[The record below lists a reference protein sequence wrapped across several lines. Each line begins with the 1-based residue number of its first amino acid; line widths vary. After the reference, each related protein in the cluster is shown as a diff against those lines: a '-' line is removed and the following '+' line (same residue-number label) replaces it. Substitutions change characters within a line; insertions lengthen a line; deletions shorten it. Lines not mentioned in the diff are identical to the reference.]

1 MPFVRSTGRVL
12 RRRGCWALV
21 LAAIGASLIGC
32 ATPIEVKTASRNQLE
47 LIAALNDSV
56 TKLGT
61 AMEEFH
67 RTREARIRE
76 EGRMVIAR
84 QAIDVALPDSGQ
96 QPPRMATA
104 DQLFK
109 GYTNDIQ
116 PWIDHA
122 FESGD
127 LDRAIKALEDKIQAT
142 PASVQRDFLSA
153 KLDDLRLQRSQLT
166 NPPPAV
172 SKADTSVSQQ
182 IANEQKTAAD
192 VKQAIKLLG
201 IQIDL
206 MKAAAERVDAWL
218 AIDVTPSQEQVD
230 ALTKIISGALAGSTG
245 GGK

>member
-1 MPFVRSTGRVL
+1 MPFVRSTDRVL
-12 RRRGCWALV
+12 HRRGCWALV
-21 LAAIGASLIGC
+21 LAALGATFIGC

-56 TKLGT
+56 VKLGT

-84 QAIDVALPDSGQ
+84 QAIDVALPDTKN
-96 QPPRMATA
+96 PRMATA
-104 DQLFK
+104 DQLFEDYK
-109 GYTNDIQ
+109 TGIQ

-127 LDRAIKALEDKIQAT
+127 LDRAIKALDDKIKT
-142 PASVQRDFLSA
+142 MPASVQRDFLSA
-153 KLDDLRLQRSQLT
+153 KLDDLREQRSHLKD
-166 NPPPAV
+166 PPAAV
-172 SKADTSVSQQ
+172 LQADTSVSQQ
-182 IANEQKTAAD
+182 IANDQKTAAD

-201 IQIDL
+201 AQIDL

-218 AIDVTPSQEQVD
+218 AIDVTPNQEQVD
-230 ALTKIISGALAGSTG
+230 ALTKIVTGALTGGTG